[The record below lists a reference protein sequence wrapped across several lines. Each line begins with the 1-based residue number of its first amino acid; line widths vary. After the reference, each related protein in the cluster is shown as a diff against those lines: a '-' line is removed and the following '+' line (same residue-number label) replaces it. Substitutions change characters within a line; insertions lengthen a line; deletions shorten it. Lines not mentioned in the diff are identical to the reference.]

1 MKAAQQAQARPVVES
16 HVRVS
21 CDGRGEIG
29 VLVFD
34 LSNRKLLRG
43 SKTCPPAVV
52 LLVMRRFVNED
63 DLFGSLQY
71 QGHTFRYK
79 DLALESSSAKKKAV

>member
-1 MKAAQQAQARPVVES
+1 MKAALRAQAQPVVES

-34 LSNRKLLRG
+34 LRQRKLLRG

-52 LLVMRRFVNED
+52 LMVMRRFVNQD
-63 DLFGSLQY
+63 DLFGSLAY
-71 QGHTFRYK
+71 QGHTFRFK
-79 DLALESSSAKKKAV
+79 DLALETSAKKKAV